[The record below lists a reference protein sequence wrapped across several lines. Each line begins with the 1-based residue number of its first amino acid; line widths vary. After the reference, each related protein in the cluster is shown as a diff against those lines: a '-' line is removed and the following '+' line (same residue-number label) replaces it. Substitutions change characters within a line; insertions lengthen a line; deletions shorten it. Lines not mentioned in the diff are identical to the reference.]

1 MLKKIL
7 FFLAGIVILL
17 LAIGFI
23 LPAKL
28 DVSRNVSIHAPTN
41 YVFEEINNLERW
53 EKWQYWNTLDPETKI
68 TYGDIKVGTGASYFW
83 DGPKLG
89 KGSVTITES
98 ITNKSIALDLKFTE
112 NSIAKGI
119 YSVEPDGENTLLNF
133 NFSADQGLNPIARW
147 FNVFM
152 KGEIEKSFEY
162 AGEKI
167 KEIAEAKPVFAFP
180 LNEETVPAISYVG
193 LTHIMSPKDQLAVN
207 KQMEK
212 MYTKLAADLKK
223 ANVKITGSPFCIYP
237 KYSEESMEMV
247 CAMPV
252 SASVKVAGYQVMQ
265 TEAGRAVKGV
275 MHGDYSNLQN
285 VHNEIQK
292 YIKYKNLIESGA
304 PREVYITDPMLET
317 DTSKWITE
325 VYYPVKEN

>member
-1 MLKKIL
+1 MIKKIL
-7 FFLAGIVILL
+7 LILAGLIVLVLL
-17 LAIGFI
+17 IGFI

-28 DVSRNVSIHAPTN
+28 EVAKSTSIHAPASS
-41 YVFEEINNLERW
+41 VFEEINNLQHW
-53 EKWQYWNTLDPETKI
+53 EKWQYWNTLDPEMKI
-68 TYGDIKVGTGASYFW
+68 TYGEKVEGTGATYTW
-83 DGPKLG
+83 DGPSMG
-89 KGSVTITES
+89 QGQITITES
-98 ITNKSIALDLKFTE
+98 IPDKSIALDLNFME
-112 NSIAKGI
+112 NGIAKGF
-119 YSVEPDGENTLLNF
+119 YSLEPDGENTKLNF
-133 NFSADQGLNPIARW
+133 NFSADQGMNPIARW

-152 KGEIEKSFEY
+152 KGEIEKSFDY

-167 KEIAEAKPVFAFP
+167 KEIAEVKLVFAFQ
-180 LNEETVPAISYVG
+180 LKEENIPAISYVG

-212 MYTKLAADLKK
+212 MYTQLEADLKK
-223 ANVKITGSPFCIYP
+223 AKVEITGSPFCMYP

-252 SASVKVAGYQVMQ
+252 SDNSKVAGYKVMQ
-265 TEAGRAVKGV
+265 TEGGRVVKGV
-275 MHGDYSNLQN
+275 MQGDYSNLQN

-304 PREVYITDPMLET
+304 PWEVYITDPMLEA
-317 DTSKWITE
+317 DTTKWITE